1 MEGGA
6 DAPQPGGGGG
16 GKDAMMAAVDENDLV
31 PLRVHQYVKSRQVTS
46 MKKKVIHVF
55 CDNGIRYECGR

>member
-16 GKDAMMAAVDENDLV
+16 GRLDMVMTLVDLYTDA
-31 PLRVHQYVKSRQVTS
+31 
-46 MKKKVIHVF
+46 KV
-55 CDNGIRYECGR
+55 